1 MLRVTTFVSVLSM
14 AAAALAQTS
23 ASQPYQ
29 PVVPSSSSYNAYG
42 GYYGGGGGATV
53 EGSMMQGMASVVSA
67 QGNANLA
74 NSAAIVN
81 LTQAQK
87 QEIQNRQQATNAYF
101 AMQDTNRAAVA
112 AKRSPRLSE
121 EQLVRIAAQAAP
133 KALDSTEV
141 DPVSGQVSWP
151 ELLQDDMFK
160 EERNAIEQ
168 LLTKQASHGRLGFAE
183 HEQIGDAI
191 ERMSSKLKAQI
202 SNVPTQQYIVSK
214 NFLKS
219 LMYGITKAQLA

>member
-1 MLRVTTFVSVLSM
+1 MLRFTTFATVFSM
-14 AAAALAQTS
+14 AAAALAQPS

-42 GYYGGGGGATV
+42 GYYGGGGGGGTV
-53 EGSMMQGMASVVSA
+53 EGSWMQGMASVVSA

-81 LTQAQK
+81 LTQAEK
-87 QEIQNRQQATNAYF
+87 QDIQNRQQATNAYF

-133 KALDSTEV
+133 KPLDSTEV

-151 ELLQDDMFK
+151 ELLQDDIFK
-160 EERNAIEQ
+160 KDRAIVEQ
-168 LLTKQASHGRLGFAE
+168 LIATQARHGRLSISE
-183 HEQIGDAI
+183 HEQVGDAI
-191 ERMSSKLKAQI
+191 ERI
-202 SNVPTQQYIVSK
+202 S
-214 NFLKS
+214 
-219 LMYGITKAQLA
+219 A